1 MAYVEFNDQEVK
13 EFVYPKYGNPENPL
27 SNRYPKQIRIKYPK
41 TGTTNP
47 TIKINVFD
55 DMTSDTPSEL
65 NVDAPDDL
73 GNLHIFQY
81 SLVGYSLFVVID
93 MSRLSYP

>member
-1 MAYVEFNDQEVK
+1 MAYVEFNDQDEK
-13 EFVYPKYGNPENPL
+13 EFVYPKYGNPGDPL

-55 DMTSDTPSEL
+55 DMASDTPSEL

-73 GNLHIFQY
+73 GNQCIFE
-81 SLVGYSLFVVID
+81 
-93 MSRLSYP
+93 